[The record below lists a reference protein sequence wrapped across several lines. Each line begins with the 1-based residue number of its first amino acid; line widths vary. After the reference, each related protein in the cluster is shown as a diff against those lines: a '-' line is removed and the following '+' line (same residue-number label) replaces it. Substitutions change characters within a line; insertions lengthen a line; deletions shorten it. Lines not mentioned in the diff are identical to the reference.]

1 LSGLWRQ
8 KTKAMNEP
16 FVIEVNGVNQLIE
29 VSCEAEARKIA
40 RNVNG
45 KLKGEFDK
53 ADYLIIS
60 KINELQKN

>member
-1 LSGLWRQ
+1 
-8 KTKAMNEP
+8 MNEP
-16 FVIEVNGVNQLIE
+16 FVIEINGVNQLIE

-40 RNVNG
+40 RNVRG

>member
-1 LSGLWRQ
+1 
-8 KTKAMNEP
+8 MNEP
-16 FVIEVNGVNQLIE
+16 FIIEVNGVNQLIE
-29 VSCEAEARKIA
+29 VSCEAEARKVA